1 MRYSRLLGTNP
12 KKMSGRIAHFTLRT
26 LDRILQRRVEKAAH
40 LKTGTHGEE
49 EAYFYLRQQGYVVI
63 ARNYRSARC
72 RSELDMVA
80 WDGETL
86 CFVEVKTRSKRG
98 VFPAES
104 AVDYEKRRDL
114 SRVAREFLRKID
126 GQPSYRFDVVSV
138 YLEQDRQP
146 DIVLFKSAFAMM

>member
-1 MRYSRLLGTNP
+1 MP
-12 KKMSGRIAHFTLRT
+12 GRIAHFTLRT
-26 LDRILQRRVEKAAH
+26 LDSISRILPRRAEKAAH

-63 ARNYRSARC
+63 ARNYRSPRC

-86 CFVEVKTRSKRG
+86 CFVEVKTRSSRG

-114 SRVAREFLRKID
+114 SRVAREFLRKIG
-126 GQPSYRFDVVSV
+126 GQPAYRFDVVSV

-146 DIVLFKSAFAMM
+146 DIVLFKSAFSMA